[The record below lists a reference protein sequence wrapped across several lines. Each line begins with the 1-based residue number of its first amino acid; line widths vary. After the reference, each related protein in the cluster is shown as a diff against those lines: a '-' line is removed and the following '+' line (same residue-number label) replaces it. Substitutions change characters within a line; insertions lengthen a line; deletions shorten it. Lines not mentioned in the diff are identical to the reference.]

1 MYLHLG
7 QETVVRERDIIGI
20 FDLDN
25 TTVSRHT
32 RKTLNEAEKAGRVI
46 NVTDDLPKTFVITTP
61 PGKKN
66 RRGYGVSV
74 PAFYR
79 DTEKAEQEIVFLKT
93 GGLICSRLVAGRA
106 FCKGLVC
113 TPARRGGRD
122 IACNHLRWGK
132 SYKRV

>member
-46 NVTDDLPKTFVITTP
+46 NVTDDLPKTFVITTS
-61 PGKKN
+61 PGKKA
-66 RRGYGVSV
+66 GEDMVYLCQLSTG
-74 PAFYR
+74 
-79 DTEKAEQEIVFLKT
+79 TLK
-93 GGLICSRLVAGRA
+93 
-106 FCKGLVC
+106 
-113 TPARRGGRD
+113 
-122 IACNHLRWGK
+122 
-132 SYKRV
+132 KRSKK

>member
-61 PGKKN
+61 PGAKK
-66 RRGYGVSV
+66 
-74 PAFYR
+74 
-79 DTEKAEQEIVFLKT
+79 
-93 GGLICSRLVAGRA
+93 
-106 FCKGLVC
+106 
-113 TPARRGGRD
+113 PARIWCICASFLPGR
-122 IACNHLRWGK
+122 
-132 SYKRV
+132 